1 MSAKLVHGVGI
12 NDADY
17 AVTVHKECSPV
28 NGKRKQRRIWSCPF
42 YRTWA
47 DMLTRA
53 YSEKEK
59 ARHPTYKDVTVCKEW
74 HTFSVF
80 KAWMEV
86 QDFESGQLD
95 KDLLVTGN
103 KHYSPETCVF
113 VSKQVN
119 MFLVDSGA
127 TRGNYLIGASW
138 CKRNNKFKSQC
149 RNPITRV
156 QETLG
161 YFTTEQEAHEAW
173 LAKKLEHSHT
183 LASLQTDIRIAEA
196 LIRRYE
202 NYNGGE

>member
-1 MSAKLVHGVGI
+1 MSVKLVYGVGV

-17 AVTVHKECSPV
+17 AVTAHEECSPV
-28 NGKRKQRRIWSCPF
+28 NGKRKQRRIWFCPF

-53 YSEKEK
+53 YSAKEK

-80 KAWMEV
+80 KAWMEA

-138 CKRNNKFKSQC
+138 CKRNDKFKSQC

-173 LAKKLEHSHT
+173 LTKKLEHAHT
-183 LASLQTDIRIAEA
+183 LASLQTDTRIAEA